1 MDARDFLQPRYSGFP
16 SFESVLQF
24 VRLKP
29 SLVCRTPVTSIPFL
43 SEPLS
48 FETVLIKIAGLSERL
63 NGMKVVQLSDFH
75 YDGLLLLDDLLN
87 QASEG
92 HCQLNGINSKTG
104 TMIPEQS

>member
-1 MDARDFLQPRYSGFP
+1 MRFSKPRYSSFP

-48 FETVLIKIAGLSERL
+48 VETALIKIAGLPDRL

-75 YDGLLLLDDLLN
+75 YDGLLLSDDLLN
-87 QASEG
+87 RAR
-92 HCQLNGINSKTG
+92 GIVNLT
-104 TMIPEQS
+104 E